1 MKHSNSS
8 NNKEHRVN
16 RLKKF
21 EYMSTYDTTVNTISH
36 TELHFAW
43 QRGDYTLIIQHF
55 DTNCNLPLCQLLILI
70 SFCSDCLAPRNVFWY

>member
-1 MKHSNSS
+1 MKHSSNN

-21 EYMSTYDTTVNTISH
+21 EYTSTYDTTVNTISH

-43 QRGDYTLIIQHF
+43 QRGLHF
-55 DTNCNLPLCQLLILI
+55 NNTT
-70 SFCSDCLAPRNVFWY
+70 F